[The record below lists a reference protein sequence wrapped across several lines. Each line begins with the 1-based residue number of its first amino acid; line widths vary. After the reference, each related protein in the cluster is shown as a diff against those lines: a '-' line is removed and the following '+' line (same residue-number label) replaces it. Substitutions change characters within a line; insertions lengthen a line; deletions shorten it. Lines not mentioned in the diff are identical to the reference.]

1 MFLPI
6 LALSFIYFSIG
17 ACSSN
22 GESESE
28 HPQTTFTIAEAF
40 DSIRFSNPVEMAL
53 FPNSSDFIVLEQAGK
68 IYRVKN
74 QFIATEKVLLADIT
88 SLVLSGGELG
98 LLGIAFDPQFTT
110 NNFVFVNYTAS
121 SPRRTV
127 IARFTY
133 NPNLQT
139 LDLSSKLV
147 VLEYNQPYSNH
158 NGGKIAFGPDGF
170 LYISAG
176 DGGSG
181 GDPQG
186 NGQNKKSLLGK
197 LLRLDVS
204 QTSLNEPY
212 KIPASNPFVQ
222 DTTARA
228 EIYAYGLRNPWKFS
242 FDSESNRLW
251 LADVGQNSFE
261 EINLIESGKNYGWN
275 FREGFHEYNNS
286 GEAAAKFAEPIHEYG
301 RSQGGSVTGGYVY
314 HGKMLGTLRGNYIYG
329 DYLSGNIW
337 ALSYTN
343 GKAKNQKLLNTGGKT
358 IATFGVDSLGE
369 HYFASLNG
377 HVYKIIEGN

>member
-1 MFLPI
+1 VGVRFHFHH
-6 LALSFIYFSIG
+6 LS
-17 ACSSN
+17 
-22 GESESE
+22 
-28 HPQTTFTIAEAF
+28 
-40 DSIRFSNPVEMAL
+40 
-53 FPNSSDFIVLEQAGK
+53 
-68 IYRVKN
+68 
-74 QFIATEKVLLADIT
+74 
-88 SLVLSGGELG
+88 
-98 LLGIAFDPQFTT
+98 
-110 NNFVFVNYTAS
+110 YT
-121 SPRRTV
+121 
-127 IARFTY
+127 
-133 NPNLQT
+133 LQ
-139 LDLSSKLV
+139 L
-147 VLEYNQPYSNH
+147 
-158 NGGKIAFGPDGF
+158 
-170 LYISAG
+170 
-176 DGGSG
+176 
-181 GDPQG
+181 
-186 NGQNKKSLLGK
+186 KKSLLGK